1 MPDRT
6 RHIPEA
12 TVARLPVYLRSLAE
26 LVDEKTTTVSS
37 SAPSFFSMVFRG
49 SLRLGR

>member
-1 MPDRT
+1 MSDRV

-26 LVDEKTTTVSS
+26 PVTIATL
-37 SAPSFFSMVFRG
+37 PSI
-49 SLRLGR
+49 